1 MKINILTLFPEMFDS
16 FINCSI
22 IKRAIENN
30 LVEINFYNFREFS
43 TTKNKSVDD
52 TCYGG
57 GAGMVLQV
65 EPIHQCLMSIKDRG
79 QVIALTPTGQTL
91 DDSLVDELVKDSE
104 ITIICGHYEG
114 FDERV
119 YNYVDKEV
127 SIGDYILT
135 GGETAAFVLIDA
147 LTRKIDGVIN
157 KDSASYESF
166 STGML
171 DYPVYTKPLI
181 YDNMKVPD
189 VLLSGNHQ
197 EIEKYRYE
205 MALEKTYLRRKDL
218 IDKNKDKIDQ
228 EVLAKIIDRN

>member
-22 IKRAIENN
+22 IKRAVQNN

-52 TCYGG
+52 TSYGG

-65 EPIHQCLMSIKDRG
+65 EPIHQCLMSIKDKG

-119 YNYVDKEV
+119 YNYVDKEI

-147 LTRKIDGVIN
+147 LTRKVEGVIN

-171 DYPVYTKPLI
+171 DYPVYTKPLE